1 MLDSAGPW
9 GTGPYKIVEG
19 FSTLEKRSDR
29 IVLEANT
36 DYWDRQRLPQLQRIV
51 FDNTLSQADALE
63 LVKTGTGRVDLV
75 SELRPIETLRVAE
88 SPFAKVVKNRGA
100 LMTVF
105 GQFNMRKAQS
115 PWRDVQL
122 RQAINLAVNRDELIR
137 DVKGNGVIIPALVPE
152 RAFGYDPTLAP
163 YPFDP
168 DKARR
173 LLREAG
179 YPNGLPITLI
189 APQELQVQAIS
200 LSMMLEQAGL
210 TVDLQML
217 DAATFHRKTHVLD
230 ADNPG
235 ATASAQGAALPEQQV
250 WDIAL
255 WSFLDYLNFPVALLY
270 HYFALDGPYDWVI
283 EEPELLQLYEQALQ
297 AVDAAHQQELI
308 RRIERHARDQAYFLF
323 LYNPIQLYA
332 VNKAVEFV
340 PHATTLLTLDE
351 TSVTDEH
358 WSVRKTAMQQAPAGT
373 QPLRAEP
380 NNAEQVALGQTMYAR
395 HCASCHG
402 ANLEGQP
409 NWRQR
414 LPTGNYPA
422 PPHDETGHTWHHPDR
437 YLFETTKYGWQRFAP
452 PGYQSTMQAFEDVLG
467 DAEIWAVVA
476 FIKSRWPASIRAQ
489 QERENLRDR

>member
-1 MLDSAGPW
+1 MLGP
-9 GTGPYKIVEG
+9 KE
-19 FSTLEKRSDR
+19 
-29 IVLEANT
+29 
-36 DYWDRQRLPQLQRIV
+36 
-51 FDNTLSQADALE
+51 ALE
-63 LVKTGTGRVDLV
+63 LVKTGEGLVDVV
-75 SELRPIETLRVAE
+75 SELRPVETLRVAQ
-88 SPFAKVVKNRGA
+88 SPFAKVVKKRGA
-100 LMTVF
+100 LVTVF
-105 GQFNMRKAQS
+105 GQFNMRKAGS
-115 PWRDVQL
+115 PWRDVRL
-122 RQAINLAVNRDELIR
+122 RQAVNLAVDRDELIR
-137 DVKGNGVIIPALVPE
+137 DVKGNGVIIPALVPVQ
-152 RAFGYDPTLAP
+152 AFGYDPALTP
-163 YPFDP
+163 YAFDP
-168 DKARR
+168 DKARH

-179 YPNGLPITLI
+179 HPDGLSITLI
-189 APQELQVQAIS
+189 APQELEIQAIS
-200 LSMMLEQAGL
+200 VSMTLEHAGF

-217 DAATFHRKTHVLD
+217 DAVTFNRKTLLSELD
-230 ADNPG
+230 QP
-235 ATASAQGAALPEQQV
+235 PEQQA

-255 WSFLDYLNFPVALLY
+255 WSFLDYLNFPVFLLY
-270 HYFALDGPYDWVI
+270 HYFALDGPYDWVT
-283 EEPELLQLYEQALQ
+283 EEPELRQLYEQALQ

-373 QPLRAEP
+373 QPLRTEP
-380 NNAEQVALGQTMYAR
+380 NNAEQVALGQTVYAR

-422 PPHDETGHTWHHPDR
+422 PPHNETGHTWHHPDR

-452 PGYQSTMQAFEDVLG
+452 PGYQSTMQAFEGVLG
-467 DAEIWAVVA
+467 DAEIWAVLA
-476 FIKSRWPASIRAQ
+476 FIKSRWPASIRAH
-489 QERENLRDR
+489 QERENSRDR